1 MEESGKVGTVKM
13 KAFYA
18 LKGICENYPTGT
30 LIGGILARY
39 EDLVNK
45 RQKEKQENQT
55 IEIKETSMFGYEVLE
70 QLGIVAH
77 VNEQENN
84 EN

>member
-1 MEESGKVGTVKM
+1 MEESEKVGTVQM

-18 LKGICENYPTGT
+18 LKGICENYTTGK
-30 LIGGILARY
+30 LISGILARY

-70 QLGIVAH
+70 QLGMVAH